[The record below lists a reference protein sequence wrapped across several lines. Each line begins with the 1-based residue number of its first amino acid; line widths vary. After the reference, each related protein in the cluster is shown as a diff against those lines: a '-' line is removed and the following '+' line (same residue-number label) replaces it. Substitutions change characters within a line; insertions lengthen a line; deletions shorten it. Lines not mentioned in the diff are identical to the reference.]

1 MITCFGWARNPDP
14 AKSVASLVLG
24 LSVFLRVEEAHET
37 VRHDGKEY
45 RVVNAP
51 ADVEVKKTTLVT
63 RSCQL
68 TPQRRGPWWTRF
80 DADAL
85 YRDGAT
91 SRFNNVSSP
100 TDSKHDEESG
110 NGSG

>member
-1 MITCFGWARNPDP
+1 M
-14 AKSVASLVLG
+14 LG

-68 TPQRRGPWWTRF
+68 TPQLTGLGTVASVNNAAGRGGHGSTRMLSTGMELRP
-80 DADAL
+80 DSIMSPHRPIL
-85 YRDGAT
+85 SMMR
-91 SRFNNVSSP
+91 SRETARASHHGGC
-100 TDSKHDEESG
+100 D
-110 NGSG
+110 